1 MPVLSIVVIT
11 RDARTRSSLTGYLAD
26 RGYGPTG
33 AASYDEAMEL
43 LSRGERPEALDVDV
57 RGTPRGEAGTSF
69 AGFSQWLESTYPS
82 SAPAVV
88 YLLRK
93 GTRKPHFRLTGP
105 VVKKPFPLEAV
116 GAALRQLVGKASKD
130 GARPELDLD
139 MKSNTVKGPQGE
151 AHLTNIEA
159 TLLAYLMQHEGEV
172 MHPQNLLVDVWQYTD
187 STGANTLI
195 RAHVSNLRRK
205 IREVN
210 GDDSVIQTIRGKGYR
225 FVA

>member
-1 MPVLSIVVIT
+1 MLSIIVIT
-11 RDARTRSSLTGYLAD
+11 RDARTRSSLASYLNE
-26 RGYGPTG
+26 RGYAPSG
-33 AASYDEAMEL
+33 AESYDHAMEM
-43 LSRGERPEALDVDV
+43 LSTGERPQALVVDV
-57 RGTPRGEAGTSF
+57 QGVPRGESGASF
-69 AGFSQWLESTYPS
+69 AGFSQWIETTYRSEP
-82 SAPAVV
+82 PAIV

-93 GTRKPHFRLTGP
+93 GTRRPHFRVTGP

-116 GAALRQLVGKASKD
+116 GAALRQLLGRAGSQAERAD
-130 GARPELDLD
+130 LDLD
-139 MKSNTVKGPQGE
+139 LKTNTVKGPQGE

-172 MHPQNLLVDVWQYTD
+172 MRPQDLLVDVWQYTD

-205 IREVN
+205 IREVS
-210 GDDSVIQTIRGKGYR
+210 GDDRSIQTIRGKGYR

>member
-1 MPVLSIVVIT
+1 MLSIVVIT
-11 RDARTRSSLTGYLAD
+11 RDSRTRTSVTNYLEERGYL
-26 RGYGPTG
+26 PTG
-33 AASYDEAMEL
+33 AASYDDAMESL
-43 LSRGERPEALDVDV
+43 ANGEQPGALIVDV
-57 RGTPRGEAGTSF
+57 QGIPRGESGASF
-69 AGFSQWLESTYPS
+69 AGFSQWLETTYRSNP
-82 SAPAVV
+82 PAVI

-93 GTRKPHFRLTGP
+93 GTRRPHFRIQGP

-116 GAALRQLVGKASKD
+116 GAALRQLVGRSLKD
-130 GARPELDLD
+130 GDQSDLDLD
-139 MKSNTVKGPQGE
+139 LKTNTVKGPNGE

-172 MHPQNLLVDVWQYTD
+172 MHPQELLVDVWQYTD

-205 IREVN
+205 IREVH
-210 GDDSVIQTIRGKGYR
+210 GDDASIQTIRGKGYR

>member
-1 MPVLSIVVIT
+1 MLSIVVIT
-11 RDARTRSSLTGYLAD
+11 RDARTRSSLTSYLEE
-26 RGYGPTG
+26 RGYAPTG
-33 AASYDEAMEL
+33 TTSYDDAMEM
-43 LSRGERPEALDVDV
+43 LSQGDRPDALVVDV
-57 RGTPRGEAGTSF
+57 QGTPQGESGTSF
-69 AGFSQWLESTYPS
+69 AGFSQWLETTYRSHP
-82 SAPAVV
+82 PAVV

-93 GTRKPHFRLTGP
+93 GTRKPHFRVAGP
-105 VVKKPFPLEAV
+105 IVKKPFPLEAV

-130 GARPELDLD
+130 GVRPDLDLD
-139 MKSNTVKGPQGE
+139 LKSNTVKGPHGE
-151 AHLTNIEA
+151 THLTNIEA